1 MTIQQII
8 ERLRTLSQKPIEQ
21 YSIGD
26 RQEIHTLQ
34 LDFAPILANAKREA
48 SESDEERKRH
58 RAKQMLLLSWT
69 EKTRESTIYESD
81 EYQEYVMK
89 KIKAQ
94 YIVDLCTPIQSIFS
108 ALTTVVRDA
117 EKQIGEEIK

>member
-8 ERLRTLSQKPIEQ
+8 ERLRTLSQKHIEQ

-58 RAKQMLLLSWT
+58 RAKQMLLLS
-69 EKTRESTIYESD
+69 
-81 EYQEYVMK
+81 
-89 KIKAQ
+89 
-94 YIVDLCTPIQSIFS
+94 
-108 ALTTVVRDA
+108 
-117 EKQIGEEIK
+117 